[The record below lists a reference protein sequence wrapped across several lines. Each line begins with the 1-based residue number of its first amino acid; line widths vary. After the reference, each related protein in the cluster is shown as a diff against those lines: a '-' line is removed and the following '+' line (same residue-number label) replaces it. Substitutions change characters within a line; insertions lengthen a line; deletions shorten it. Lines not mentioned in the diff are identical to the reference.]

1 MKELQQAFEQ
11 LKARNSE
18 RDKRMREVS
27 LVRIRYSKDYFL
39 KEYGHVLLLPTLLML
54 LLEMFLNKSVF
65 YLPLLLLEI
74 HH

>member
-27 LVRIRYSKDYFL
+27 LVRAGQADQ
-39 KEYGHVLLLPTLLML
+39 
-54 LLEMFLNKSVF
+54 VF
-65 YLPLLLLEI
+65 QGLFPDLPLLLLVI